1 MSPPQARIAPVRT
14 PEDMAATI
22 ALFRAYAASLDIDLC
37 FQGFEE
43 ELAAMPGKY
52 APPAG
57 ELLLA
62 RNAAGEPAGCI
73 ALRPLAEPG
82 LCEMKRLYVATAGRG
97 LGLGRR
103 LAEAIVGE
111 ARRIG
116 YRQIVL
122 DTLPSMV
129 EARALYASL
138 GFEETTPYYATPL
151 KGTLF
156 LALELDR

>member
-1 MSPPQARIAPVRT
+1 MSLPPARIAPVRT
-14 PEDMAATI
+14 PEDLAATI

-37 FQGFEE
+37 FQGFED
-43 ELAAMPGKY
+43 ELATMPGKY

-82 LCEMKRLYVATAGRG
+82 LCEMKRLYVAPAGRG

-103 LAEAIVGE
+103 LAEAIVAE

-116 YRQIVL
+116 YRRMVL

-129 EARALYASL
+129 AARALYASL
-138 GFEETTPYYATPL
+138 GFAETTPYYATPL
-151 KGTLF
+151 TGTLF
-156 LALELDR
+156 LALELGR